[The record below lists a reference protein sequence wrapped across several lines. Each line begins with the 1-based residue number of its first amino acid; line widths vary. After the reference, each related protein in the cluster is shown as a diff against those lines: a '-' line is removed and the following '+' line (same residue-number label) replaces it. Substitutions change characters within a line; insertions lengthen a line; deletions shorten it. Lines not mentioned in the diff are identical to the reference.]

1 MKKRI
6 FEGLSVNGF
15 AALCVVGVLIGAM
28 VICAGCVQSGNDDST
43 LRVVMNFGPDTSGS
57 LDPANGWEGWYV
69 REAGLYETLFYDDEN
84 MELKPELATG
94 YKALSDTEWE
104 ITLRQGVVFHDGT
117 PFNADAVIYSFNRVL
132 DPSNSRSSEYSFIKD
147 VRKTDDYTI
156 VIETTEQYAPLIASL
171 VDPVM
176 SIISPNI
183 VDVDKQPVGTGPYAF
198 VSFESGASMDL
209 VRNDD
214 YWAGTPGAA
223 KLSML
228 YNADAT
234 ARTLMLKSGDVDIA
248 KDILPSEY
256 ASLKSGTSTDVESKE
271 TLRTYFIYINGGK
284 APFDDVNVRQALSY
298 ALNRQEIVDTA
309 LEGVAGSPAVGMF
322 TNTMPWNANDKIAS
336 YNNDQEKALELLA
349 KAGIT
354 KGTDGKLYY
363 KGEPFTIEIMTY
375 TNRAALPASLEVIAS
390 QYEKLGITVTTK
402 HAEWNAINAAAKAGT
417 YDMALYTW
425 VTAPTG
431 DPDYFIS
438 GHYLSTEAYASGWT
452 HYSNPQMDEWI
463 LAARSTFDQTKRAE
477 LYDKIQEQAQI
488 DCPIIY
494 VFYQWKTMLRVLSNG
509 IHHLPNDYTLVT
521 KNLLL
526 YNAWPDFPA
535 PALFLLLR
543 FFISHFKTYE

>member
-6 FEGLSVNGF
+6 LEGLSINGF
-15 AALCVVGVLIGAM
+15 AALCIAGVLIGAM

-43 LRVVMNFGPDTSGS
+43 LRVVMNFGPDSSGS

-69 REAGLYETLFYDDEN
+69 REAGLFETLFYDDQN

-104 ITLRQGVVFHDGT
+104 ITLRKGVVFHDGT

-132 DPSNSRSSEYSFIKD
+132 DPANSRSSEYSFIKE

-156 VIETTEQYAPLIASL
+156 VIETTEPYAPLIASL

-209 VRNDD
+209 VRNDK
-214 YWAGTPGAA
+214 YWGGTPKAA
-223 KLSML
+223 KLSMT

-256 ASLKSGTSTDVESKE
+256 ASLKSDSSTDVESKE
-271 TLRTYFIYINGGK
+271 TLRAYFIYINGGK

-336 YNNDQEKALELLA
+336 YDNDQAKALELLA

-354 KGTDGKLYY
+354 KGSDGKLYY
-363 KGEPFTIEIMTY
+363 NGEPFTIEIMTY
-375 TNRAALPASLEVIAS
+375 TNRAALPASLEVIAA

-402 HAEWNAINAAAKAGT
+402 HAEWSAIKSTVTSGT
-417 YDMALYTW
+417 YDMVLYTW

-438 GHYLSTEAYASGWT
+438 GHYLSTGAYASGWT

-494 VFYQWKTMLRVLSNG
+494 VFYAMENDAMSTSVKGFT
-509 IHHLPNDYTLVT
+509 IYPNDYTLVT
-521 KNLLL
+521 KNI
-526 YNAWPDFPA
+526 AVV
-535 PALFLLLR
+535 
-543 FFISHFKTYE
+543 